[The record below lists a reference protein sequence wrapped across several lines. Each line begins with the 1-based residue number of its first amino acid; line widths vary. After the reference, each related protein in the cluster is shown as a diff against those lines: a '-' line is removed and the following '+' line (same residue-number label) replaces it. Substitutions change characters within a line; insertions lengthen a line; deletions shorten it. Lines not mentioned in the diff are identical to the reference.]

1 MEQLTFTQQ
10 LQQFISAHPVL
21 IAAWVAVFVAVLF
34 SLYKGLTS
42 KFKVVNNA
50 QATELVNR
58 DNAIFLD
65 IRSDEEF
72 RNGHIAESHSIHPS
86 DIKSGKINAIEKFKN
101 QPVIV
106 VDGNGFNASS
116 SAEQLAKLGFAKVYV
131 LKEGLLGWRSA
142 NLPTVKK

>member
-21 IAAWVAVFVAVLF
+21 VAAWVVVFVAVLF

-58 DNAIFLD
+58 DNAVFLD

-86 DIKSGKINAIEKFKN
+86 DIKSGKINAIEKFKT

-106 VDGNGFNASS
+106 VDGNGFNANS

>member
-21 IAAWVAVFVAVLF
+21 VAAWVAVFVAVLF

-58 DNAIFLD
+58 DNAVFLD

-86 DIKSGKINAIEKFKN
+86 DIKSGKINAIEKFKT

-106 VDGNGFNASS
+106 VDGNGFNANS
-116 SAEQLAKLGFAKVYV
+116 SAEQLAKLGFTKVYV

>member
-86 DIKSGKINAIEKFKN
+86 DIKSGKINAIEKFKT

-106 VDGNGFNASS
+106 VDGNGFNANS
-116 SAEQLAKLGFAKVYV
+116 SA
-131 LKEGLLGWRSA
+131 
-142 NLPTVKK
+142 